1 MEFDSPL
8 NRAHSNVRKSEK
20 LQKTGKFLEAIEL
33 QDKIVELLAESL
45 SDAKDEKIRE
55 SLSLQI
61 ENHKRQ
67 KQLIFYKQARWD
79 KLCQQLANIQIKMSN
94 VSASGSGDGL
104 QVGILKVYSV

>member
-20 LQKTGKFLEAIEL
+20 LQKTGKFQEAIEL

-45 SDAKDEKIRE
+45 EGTRDKKIRE
-55 SLSLQI
+55 SLILQI
-61 ENHKRQ
+61 ENHKQQ
-67 KQLIFYKQARWD
+67 KQVIFYKQARWD
-79 KLCQQLANIQIKMSN
+79 KLCQQLNNLQVKMSN

-104 QVGILKVYSV
+104 QV